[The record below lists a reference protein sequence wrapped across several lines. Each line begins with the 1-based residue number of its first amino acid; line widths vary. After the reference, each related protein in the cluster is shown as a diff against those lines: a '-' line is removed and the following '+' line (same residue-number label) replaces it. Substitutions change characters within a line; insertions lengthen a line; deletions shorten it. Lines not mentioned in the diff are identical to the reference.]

1 MVKNT
6 QGGNKSKGFARKNL
20 VKKDTALRVSEDENE
35 IYAQAVKVMGGSIA
49 SAIDLNGNP
58 LRAHIRGKFRGRG
71 KKDNFIG
78 PGTWLLVGLHSW
90 ESDKLKSSEM
100 RNCDILEVYNETDKN
115 RLKNSLTFIN
125 WSKFIA
131 NDNKMISYDVE
142 GKEDND
148 AGFVFGDD
156 TTEEYE
162 KIIASQSQKI
172 SKLKI
177 IDENEVEIS
186 IDDL

>member
-6 QGGNKSKGFARKNL
+6 QGGNKSKGFARKNG
-20 VKKDTALRVSEDENE
+20 VKGGVSSLRISQDENE

-49 SAIDLNGNP
+49 SVIDLNGNL

-71 KKDNFIG
+71 KRDNFIG
-78 PGTWLLVGLHSW
+78 NGTWLLVGLHSW
-90 ESDKLKSSEM
+90 EEGKTKSGELK
-100 RNCDILEVYNETDKN
+100 NCDILEVYNETDKN
-115 RLKNSLTFIN
+115 RLKSSLTSIN

-131 NDNKMISYDVE
+131 NDNKLISDE
-142 GKEDND
+142 PDGNDDD

-162 KIIASQSQKI
+162 RIIASQATTRETKTT
-172 SKLKI
+172 
-177 IDENEVEIS
+177 IDNELEIS
-186 IDDL
+186 IDDI

>member
-6 QGGNKSKGFARKNL
+6 QGGNKSKGFARKNFT
-20 VKKDTALRVSEDENE
+20 KKETALRISQDENE

-49 SAIDLNGNP
+49 TGIDINGNQ
-58 LRAHIRGKFRGRG
+58 LKCHIRGKFRGRG
-71 KKDNFIG
+71 KRDNFIS

-90 ESDKLKSSEM
+90 EDKIKSSEI

-115 RLKNSLTFIN
+115 RLKSSLTSIN

-131 NDNKMISYDVE
+131 NDNKMISDDPS
-142 GKEDND
+142 GKEDD
-148 AGFVFGDD
+148 DCGFVFGDD

-162 KIIASQSQKI
+162 RIIASQNTRESRMN
-172 SKLKI
+172 I
-177 IDENEVEIS
+177 IDDDVEIS
-186 IDDL
+186 IDDI

>member
-20 VKKDTALRVSEDENE
+20 SKKDTALRISQDENE

-49 SAIDLNGNP
+49 TAIDINGYP
-58 LRAHIRGKFRGRG
+58 LKCHIRGKFRGRG
-71 KKDNFIG
+71 KRDNFIS

-90 ESDKLKSSEM
+90 EGEKSKSSEM

-115 RLKNSLTFIN
+115 RLKSSLTSIN

-131 NDNKMISYDVE
+131 NDNKIIT
-142 GKEDND
+142 ND
-148 AGFVFGDD
+148 QEEEHDSGFVFGDD

-162 KIIASQSQKI
+162 RIIASQTTRETKI
-172 SKLKI
+172 NI
-177 IDENEVEIS
+177 IDEVEIS
-186 IDDL
+186 IDDI